1 MNETDG
7 LTTNPIFVLLCW
19 TPDMGGNMNGEIYR
33 QGNEQDTARDEV
45 STIRTRVQ
53 PNLSG
58 TNNQG
63 EI

>member
-7 LTTNPIFVLLCW
+7 LSSNTGYVVLCGE
-19 TPDMGGNMNGEIYR
+19 PDMGGNMNGKILR

-63 EI
+63 ET